1 MGKPHCQAQHH
12 KSGAVSNRQLTRLVR
27 KKGSDHCHGCRR
39 PYRHRDQSYIGYDAA
54 GRLLVVGECCT
65 DRLKS
70 ICGMSVYCALDRPTP
85 WSEDDRQWF
94 EAHPD
99 RSHRLRRA
107 YPDEFPGKEKQAV
120 VRQVA
125 PGQRYRVALTSPF
138 LPGDREAPEA
148 VAWAIFDLAVE
159 GHQKGCREI
168 TSDEIFARSA
178 MFENEAR
185 A

>member
-1 MGKPHCQAQHH
+1 MGKPHCPAQHH

-39 PYRHRDQSYIGYDAA
+39 PYRHRDLSHIGYDAA

-70 ICGMSVYCALDRPTP
+70 ITGISVYLAHDAATP
-85 WSEDDRQWF
+85 WAEDDCMWF

-107 YPDEFPGKEKQAV
+107 YPEEFPEKVEHAV
-120 VRQVA
+120 VRQLA
-125 PGQRYRVALTSPF
+125 PGQRYRIGLTVPPALPQ
-138 LPGDREAPEA
+138 DEAPEA
-148 VAWAIFDLAVE
+148 AAWAIFDVVAE
-159 GHQKGCREI
+159 SIQKDCEA
-168 TSDEIFARSA
+168 TTTEIFARWA
-178 MFENEAR
+178 MLENEAR
-185 A
+185 V